1 MDAQGI
7 SEVAQTPGP
16 AGRCALLREETV
28 EAPLA
33 HPAVARVGILD
44 EIESRLSIL
53 SCVAAGV
60 IRPAPRTGARVSI
73 GTPPLPQRHESLV
86 ARQDEA
92 LPVSRN
98 ARGLSFGIVTAAFL
112 VALGLGGL
120 GASTVF
126 QYFGNGDELTGSAAV
141 DAVVDRIIG
150 AESSGKLNATNKNS
164 TAAGP
169 GQFIDETWLDMV
181 RLYRPDL
188 AVARTKSETLQLRR
202 EVKLSRE
209 ITTRF
214 AERNAALLKKRGF
227 PVTAANVYLAHFAGG
242 AGAVAILSAPEN
254 ADAALVMA
262 NADATGRIKRDQ
274 IVKANPFLERF
285 SVADLK
291 RWADRKMHGR
301 VLNLAKLLDG
311 DANRRAQ

>member
-1 MDAQGI
+1 MELHGI
-7 SEVAQTPGP
+7 SEVGQNPGP
-16 AGRCALLREETV
+16 AGQSALRRDESV
-28 EAPLA
+28 EALLA

-44 EIESRLSIL
+44 EIESQLLIL
-53 SCVAAGV
+53 SRAVAGV
-60 IRPAPRTGARVSI
+60 TRTKPRTDARVSI

-86 ARQDEA
+86 AHQGEGLHA
-92 LPVSRN
+92 SRN
-98 ARGLSFGIVTAAFL
+98 ARGLRFVIVTGALLA
-112 VALGLGGL
+112 VLGLGVL

-126 QYFGNGDELTGSAAV
+126 QYFDKGDELTGTAAV

-150 AESSGKLNATNKNS
+150 AESTGKLNATNKNS

-188 AVARTKSETLQLRR
+188 AVARTKAETLQLRQ
-202 EVKLSRE
+202 EAKLSRE
-209 ITTRF
+209 MTTRF
-214 AERNAALLKKRGF
+214 AERNAALLKKRGL

-242 AGAVAILSAPEN
+242 AGAVAILTAPET

-274 IVKANPFLERF
+274 IVKANPFLERY

-301 VLNLAKLLDG
+301 VLNLAKLLDS

>member
-7 SEVAQTPGP
+7 SEVAPNPGP
-16 AGRCALLREETV
+16 PGQPKLPRDERDEALLALSGVVRI
-28 EAPLA
+28 
-33 HPAVARVGILD
+33 GILNQ
-44 EIESRLSIL
+44 IESQLSIL
-53 SCVAAGV
+53 TCAADEV
-60 IRPAPRTGARVSI
+60 TRPAPPTDARVSI

-86 ARQDEA
+86 AHQGEA
-92 LPVSRN
+92 LHAARS
-98 ARGLSFGIVTAAFL
+98 ARGFRFGIVTAAFL
-112 VALGLGGL
+112 VALCLGGL

-126 QYFGNGDELTGSAAV
+126 QFFGNGDELTGSAAV

-150 AESSGKLNATNKNS
+150 AESSGKLGATNKNS

-181 RLYRPDL
+181 RMYRPDL
-188 AVARTKSETLQLRR
+188 AMAHTKSETLELRR

-214 AERNAALLKKRGF
+214 AERNAALLKKRGL

-242 AGAVAILSAPEN
+242 AGAVAILLAPEN

-274 IVKANPFLERF
+274 IIKANPFLERY

-291 RWADRKMHGR
+291 RWADRKMHGPL
-301 VLNLAKLLDG
+301 LNLAKLLDS
-311 DANRRAQ
+311 DANRRTP